1 MDKISRNRLSW
12 ADTRMIGPYANG
24 SVEALFQ
31 LVLKPTKN
39 GKKKGQ
45 RNAHFKGTSK
55 KIP

>member
-1 MDKISRNRLSW
+1 MDKISRNRLSG
-12 ADTRMIGPYANG
+12 ADTRMIGRYANG